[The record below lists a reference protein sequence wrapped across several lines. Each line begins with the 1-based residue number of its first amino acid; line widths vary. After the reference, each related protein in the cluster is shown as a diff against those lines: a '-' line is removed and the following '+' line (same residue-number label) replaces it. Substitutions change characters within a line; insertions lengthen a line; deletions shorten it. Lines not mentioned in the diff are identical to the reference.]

1 MLKNKKAKIGWG
13 NPTPLPLIISS
24 SVENGASR
32 NVYIGNIDE
41 TVTRDVLFRE
51 FSDFG
56 EIELINIVL
65 EKKIAFVSF
74 CDIMSAI
81 KAVQALREV
90 NCRSEPVLK
99 RASRKINFGKDRC
112 GNPFRHQRGHRETV
126 SPPHSP
132 KFKA

>member
-1 MLKNKKAKIGWG
+1 MLKNKKTKIGWG

-65 EKKIAFVSF
+65 YPFVISCQPLRRFKLFEK
-74 CDIMSAI
+74 
-81 KAVQALREV
+81 
-90 NCRSEPVLK
+90 
-99 RASRKINFGKDRC
+99 
-112 GNPFRHQRGHRETV
+112 
-126 SPPHSP
+126 
-132 KFKA
+132 